1 MSTPIPKWFK
11 PVSFAITIWMALGLL
26 MFFMDIMAPA
36 DQVAALPEAQ
46 RTLREARPLWLMIDF
61 GIATFVGLMGGVAH
75 ALGLP
80 GFVFAMGAASLWVAI
95 KAKNAGWLSH

>member
-1 MSTPIPKWFK
+1 
-11 PVSFAITIWMALGLL
+11 
-26 MFFMDIMAPA
+26 
-36 DQVAALPEAQ
+36 
-46 RTLREARPLWLMIDF
+46 MIDF

-95 KAKNAGWLSH
+95 KAKNAGGLSH